1 MANKLNYK
9 NMSYSELVNCRDFG
23 KIDINFDEPNLLQMQ
38 RDSYQKFLTDELEK
52 LIVSYSPV
60 KHAKNNRY
68 EVVFKGISFAKPLK
82 TEEQCRNERKNYEQA
97 LYVDVEIVD
106 NKSGEIIKVRK
117 ERKGLTKGIFFA
129 NIPIMTEKGT
139 FIINGIEKFVVSQI
153 LRAPGAYIFNK
164 SQIKLNNKK
173 RVNTGYICEILPSR
187 GTLLNFIYDENLR
200 ILKALVRNSLGDA
213 VIEVPATLLLK
224 AFGMTQK
231 GIRDVF
237 SDDLIILDTLS
248 AEKLKDKD
256 TITKYNHDDIVQ
268 DPEIMEYRSQVEE
281 FRNLKESGKGSPIDT
296 KLKHYVVEYE
306 DCLKEIN
313 ELTALYDKLWEEN
326 KEKYEDFQKQLLS
339 ASSPEERKHVENKIA
354 AIQSKMNRVLDQ
366 RTQLKDKKRV
376 EILDV
381 IITEKAAKDLISKF
395 SISTRSLESDTSSKS
410 NPVCYQDVIV
420 AHFMDPR
427 KYDLTSAGRYRT
439 LHKMHVSDRL
449 YQRTL
454 FKDILYKNGKVFLKQ
469 GTLITKKELAA
480 FKEAAKNKEL
490 DIIREIQIP
499 NKTKAMKNQCMTVEC
514 VDVYQDND
522 RQIEWTPIIG
532 ETSDD
537 ERLSNCYTL
546 SLADFIACMSYTV
559 NLPSGIGQY
568 DDIDHLGN
576 KRLRLIAEQLKAK
589 LQIGMARVEKHIK
602 DKLASVSIATANEEQ
617 QEKFAKNM
625 TPSKVINTK
634 AFQLVVKNF
643 FNTNQLTQFVDQQN
657 PLSELSNKRRI
668 SAMGDGGISRE
679 DPNLDI
685 RDVHYSQYGRI
696 CPIETPEGMNIGLIM
711 SLASFTQIDKN
722 GFLISPYHPVKNG
735 VIQKEVVWL
744 APLSEDEYAI
754 CEAVIPHDEKGKI
767 LVKTAICRYRSNQ
780 EELPV
785 DQIDY
790 IDIAPRQVVSIA
802 ASAIPFLEHD
812 DTTRALMG
820 ANMQRQAVPLIHPYA
835 PIVGTGTE
843 YKIAH
848 DSGLTL
854 VAKNDG
860 VVEKVDGNQISI
872 RTKNGKLDNYK
883 LVKYH
888 KSNQDTCINQ
898 APIVSIGQKVKAND
912 TLTDGPAMYNGQ
924 LALGRNP
931 LVAFTTWNGYNY
943 EDAIVISERLV
954 KDDVY
959 TSITIEEHTVN
970 CLRTSNGDEEITR
983 DLNNVSDDAKRYLDE
998 DGIIMVG
1005 AEVHEGD
1012 ILVGKQTPRGQSDF
1026 SPEEKLL
1033 QVIFGGKTKGYRES
1047 SLKVPHGGDG
1057 IVAKVQRF
1065 SVANNDELDDDV
1077 IECIKVFIIQKRKIQ
1092 IGDKMSGRHGNKGCI
1107 SIVAPVADMPFMDDG
1122 TPIDICLN
1130 PLGVPSRM
1138 NIGQVLE
1145 MNLGLSMR
1153 VLGQQKAIEFVFNAK
1168 SNAEAVKLFV
1178 SNFGIP
1184 TEKAK
1189 VLVKSINKYC
1199 KQNDITTYEEAKK
1212 KISYNDVLLMV
1223 KNAGLDIEVLNY
1235 KAITPVFC
1243 GASVDDVVKNLAEAR
1258 FDTKDKSKLGKF
1270 QLFDGKTGEPFDGLT
1285 TVGVMYM
1292 MKLDHMV
1299 DDKIHA
1305 RAVGPYSKITQ
1316 QPLGGKSQ
1324 NGGQRF
1330 GEMEVWALE
1339 AYGAAHNLQEILT
1352 IKSDDVK
1359 GRNGT
1364 YNSIVKG
1371 KKIPEPGLPETFKL
1385 LSKQLQGLALTMSVI
1400 DEKGK
1405 VEDINTYTAVS
1416 DDEFKQ
1422 NENASALS
1430 SFNDFDIASEDE
1442 EDNY

>member
-38 RDSYQKFLTDELEK
+38 RDSYQNFLTDELEK
-52 LIVSYSPV
+52 LIISYSPV

-68 EVVFKGISFAKPLK
+68 EVIFKGINLAKPLK

-97 LYVDVEIVD
+97 LYVDAYIVD
-106 NKSGEIIKVRK
+106 NKNGEIIKVRK
-117 ERKGLTKGIFFA
+117 DNKGLTKGIFFA

-139 FIINGIEKFVVSQI
+139 FIINGIEKFVISQI
-153 LRAPGAYIFNK
+153 LRAPGAYIFNR

-187 GTLLNFIYDENLR
+187 GTLLNFIYDENLG

-213 VIEVPATLLLK
+213 VVEIPATLLLK
-224 AFGMTQK
+224 AFGMTQDE
-231 GIRDVF
+231 IRSVF
-237 SDDLIILDTLS
+237 SDDLTILNTLYN
-248 AEKLKDKD
+248 EKLKDKD
-256 TITKYNHDDIVQ
+256 KVVAYNHDEIIQ
-268 DPEIMEYRSQVEE
+268 DSEIMEYRSQVEE
-281 FRNLKESGKGSPIDT
+281 FRNSKDTGKGSPIDT
-296 KLKHYVVEYE
+296 KLKQHVVKYE
-306 DCLKEIN
+306 DYMKEVR
-313 ELTALYDKLWEEN
+313 ELTDRYDQLCKEN
-326 KEKYEDFQKQLLS
+326 EDFQKQLH
-339 ASSPEERKHVENKIA
+339 SSSNSDEKKRIQNKLT
-354 AIQSKMNRVLDQ
+354 AIQNEINKVLD
-366 RTQLKDKKRV
+366 RKTKLEDEKVRSV
-376 EILDV
+376 LDV

-395 SISTRSLESDTSSKS
+395 SISTRSLESDTSSKV

-454 FKDILYKNGKVFLKQ
+454 YKDILYKNGKVFLKH
-469 GTLITKKELAA
+469 GTLITKDELAA
-480 FKEAAKNKEL
+480 FKEAAKSNQL
-490 DIIREIQIP
+490 DIVREIQIP
-499 NKTKAMKNQCMTVEC
+499 NKTKNMKSQCMTVEC
-514 VDVYQDND
+514 VDVYTDND
-522 RQIEWTPIIG
+522 RQVEWTPIIG

-537 ERLSNCYTL
+537 ERLSNCNTL
-546 SLADFIACMSYTV
+546 SLVDFISCMSYTI
-559 NLPSGIGQY
+559 NLPYGIGQY

-722 GFLISPYHPVKNG
+722 GFLVSPYHPVKNG
-735 VIQKEVVWL
+735 VIQKDVVWL
-744 APLSEDEYAI
+744 TPLSEDEYAI
-754 CEAVIPHDEKGKI
+754 CETVIPHDEKGKI
-767 LVKTAICRYRSNQ
+767 LTKTAICRFRSNQ
-780 EELPV
+780 VELPV
-785 DQIDY
+785 SQIDY
-790 IDIAPRQVVSIA
+790 VDIAPRQVVSIA

-860 VVEKVDGNQISI
+860 VVEKVDGNKISI
-872 RTKNGKLDNYK
+872 RTKNGKIDNYK

-898 APIVSIGQKVKAND
+898 TPIVAIGQKVKTND

-959 TSITIEEHTVN
+959 TSITIEEYTVN
-970 CLRTSNGDEEITR
+970 CLRTNNGDEEITR

-1077 IECIKVFIIQKRKIQ
+1077 IESIKVFIVQKRKIQ

-1107 SIVAPVADMPFMDDG
+1107 SIVAPVADMPFMEDG

-1153 VLGQQKAIEFVFNAK
+1153 VLGQQKAIEFIFAAK

-1178 SNFGIP
+1178 NNFGIP

-1199 KQNDITTYEEAKK
+1199 KQNDITSYEDAKK

-1243 GASVDDVVKNLAEAR
+1243 GASVDDVVQNLAEAK
-1258 FDTKDKSKLGKF
+1258 FNIKDKSKLGKF

-1364 YNSIVKG
+1364 YNAIVKG

-1416 DDEFKQ
+1416 DEEFKQ

-1430 SFNDFDIASEDE
+1430 SFNDFDVASEDE